1 MLINII
7 IGSLGFNIKPITYLA
22 IKNIKNQYYNNL
34 LTYDI
39 YKDET
44 IVDTTLLTAEHIVPK
59 SFLTN
64 YNDAKRDMHN
74 IFLTDAQTNI
84 YRSNYPFSDKVEYQ
98 NLEFTNIHKFYH
110 PCDFAKGQIAR
121 SIGYMKIIYPNID
134 INKVI
139 DLEVMMEW
147 NLLFEP
153 SEVELKRNKLIYLL
167 QGNINP
173 LIEDPM
179 NIYKFF

>member
-44 IVDTTLLTAEHIVPK
+44 IIDTTLLTAEHVVPK

-84 YRSNYPFSDKVEYQ
+84 YRSNYPFSDKIEYQ
-98 NLEFTNIHKFYH
+98 NLEFINIYKSYH
-110 PCDFAKGQIAR
+110 PCNFAKGQLAR
-121 SIGYMKIIYPNID
+121 SIAYMKIIYPNIN

-139 DLEVMMEW
+139 DLEVIMEW

-153 SEVELKRNKLIYLL
+153 NELELKRNKLIYLL

>member
-7 IGSLGFNIKPITYLA
+7 IGYLSFNIHPTSYLP

-39 YKDET
+39 YKNEN
-44 IVDTTLLTAEHIVPK
+44 IINTTLLTAEHVIPK
-59 SFLTN
+59 SYSKEYLN
-64 YNDAKRDMHN
+64 AKKDMHN
-74 IFLTDAQTNI
+74 IFLTDAKTNI

-98 NLEFTNIHKFYH
+98 NLEITNFYKLYH
-110 PCDFAKGQIAR
+110 PCNFAKGQLAR
-121 SIGYMKIIYPNID
+121 SIAYMKIVYPNLNITNV
-134 INKVI
+134 INFNLMI
-139 DLEVMMEW
+139 EW

-153 SEVELKRNKLIYLL
+153 NELEIKRNKLIYNL

-173 LIEDPM
+173 FIEDPM
-179 NIYKFF
+179 NIFKYF

>member
-44 IVDTTLLTAEHIVPK
+44 IIDTRLLTAEHVVPK

-64 YNDAKRDMHN
+64 YIDAKRDMHN

-98 NLEFTNIHKFYH
+98 NLEFTNIYKFYH
-110 PCDFAKGQIAR
+110 PCNFAKGQLAR
-121 SIGYMKIIYPNID
+121 SIAYMKIIYPNID

-139 DLEVMMEW
+139 DLELMMEW

-153 SEVELKRNKLIYLL
+153 NEVELKRNKLIYLL

-179 NIYKFF
+179 NIYKYF